1 MSPRRSRRAG
11 SVTGITCSLVKEVL
25 TELPRPDLIFQVAVC
40 CGDHPDIDADVR
52 QSANPLEG
60 LLFEEPQQLR
70 LGPGVISPI
79 SSRNTVPP
87 SAVSNSPRFCCRA
100 SVKATLVSEQLAFE
114 QLFRQRRTGDVHE
127 RLGGAVAV
135 EVNRLAARSLPVPV
149 SPVSRTVDAGLFAIR
164 TRSVLRRSSPA
175 RTR

>member
-1 MSPRRSRRAG
+1 MLEQRQRLRADAAHALAELAVVAIDVVVHQQRDVAAAFAQG
-11 SVTGITCSLVKEVL
+11 RQRHRHHLQSVEEVL

-40 CGDHPDIDADVR
+40 RGDTDIDADVR

-87 SAVSNSPRFCCRA
+87 SAVSNQPALLLPCVGEGHARVRTARFRA
-100 SVKATLVSEQLAFE
+100 AVPATP
-114 QLFRQRRTGDVHE
+114 
-127 RLGGAVAV
+127 
-135 EVNRLAARSLPVPV
+135 NR
-149 SPVSRTVDAGLFAIR
+149 
-164 TRSVLRRSSPA
+164 
-175 RTR
+175 